1 MENNNQVKIDDLC
14 TKFITQSNINII
26 LPEEQ
31 KTFQPAVSEK
41 KFSEHEID
49 NICADLYEKGKDTCT
64 DDNLDNIIKNTN
76 MKKDDIKNRINQIS
90 NYKSQLKKL
99 IEKPVIKQRT
109 EEWYE
114 ARKNIITASD
124 FAQALGKGKFGSVKQ
139 FYRKKCGEDTFMSN
153 EYVIWGNM
161 FEDVAI
167 SIYKDL
173 YKVEMFEFG
182 LIKDENTTFFGAS
195 PDAISSN
202 GIMIEIKCPK
212 KREIKGDVP
221 LQYYYQIMGQLKA
234 CDLMECDYFECAFS
248 EIDEEDFINNDYQ
261 YYGIILTKEDG
272 SYEYSKLNDTKEN
285 MIEWAKNL
293 INNKDLN
300 IIEEYNPKIFYWYLN
315 KYNIKRIIRDDEF
328 IKENIKKLEEV
339 WKKILKY
346 REDQDLYKKEIGEIN
361 KRPKKYKKLMSGY
374 SFLEEQD

>member
-1 MENNNQVKIDDLC
+1 MENNNQVEIDDLC
-14 TKFITQSNINII
+14 TKFITQSNIN
-26 LPEEQ
+26 
-31 KTFQPAVSEK
+31 VSEK

-49 NICADLYEKGKDTCT
+49 NICADLYEKGIDTYT
-64 DDNLDNIIKNTN
+64 DDNLDNITKNTN
-76 MKKDDIKNRINQIS
+76 MKKDDIKSRINQIS
-90 NYKSQLKKL
+90 NYKNQLKKL

-124 FAQALGKGKFGSVKQ
+124 FAQALGKGKFGSVRQ

-261 YYGIILTKEDG
+261 YYGIIITNDDG

-285 MIEWAKNL
+285 MIEWAKNFTNDKEL
-293 INNKDLN
+293 KVL
-300 IIEEYNPKIFYWYLN
+300 YWYLN
-315 KYNIKRIIRDDEF
+315 KYNIKRIMRDDEF
-328 IKENIKKLEEV
+328 IRENIKKLEEV

-346 REDQDLYKKEIGEIN
+346 REDQDLYKKEVGEIN
-361 KRPKKYKKLMSGY
+361 KRPKKYKKVMSGY